1 VTTVSAV
8 IGNYQGEHL
17 LPDVLA
23 SLTAQTHV
31 PAEVLVVDGSST
43 DASRAVAEA
52 HVVRFIEQPNRGL
65 GFLYNRGLEQSTSE
79 YVLLLNNDVSLD
91 LQCIELLASALSES
105 PDRFAS
111 DPRQWSWDG
120 QRLVHGRTIIRRA
133 GYLRKLMPGFD
144 VDLRAPADDLAFTLC
159 TNGGAMMVRRCMALD
174 LGGFDETFF
183 LDFEDLDLCWRAWL
197 RGWSSVHVPNAT
209 VRHRVGAATTPKLRK
224 RRLVSSHHNLMRFA
238 VKCLPR
244 RDASAVLATEIVR
257 LVVHPTTVGRALA
270 QTLREAPQI
279 LRQRRLVKPADEFLE
294 WALAGMDATSSPGRA
309 PQGDSRAA
317 EGRASRPGRSR
328 RRR

>member
-1 VTTVSAV
+1 MTDVSAV

-17 LPDVLA
+17 LPDVLE
-23 SLTAQTHV
+23 SLTVQTHPPV
-31 PAEVLVVDGSST
+31 EVLIVDGSST
-43 DASRAVAEA
+43 DASRAVAET
-52 HVVRFIEQPNRGL
+52 HGIRFIEQPNRGL
-65 GFLYNRGLEQSTSE
+65 GFLYNRGLEESSSA

-91 LQCIELLASALSES
+91 HRCIELLASALSES
-105 PDRFAS
+105 PDRFAA

-120 QRLVHGRTIIRRA
+120 QRLVHGRTTIRRA

-197 RGWSSVHVPNAT
+197 RGWSSVHVPTAT

-224 RRLVSSHHNLMRFA
+224 RRLVSSHHNLLRFA
-238 VKCLPR
+238 IKCLPR
-244 RDASAVLATEIVR
+244 RDACGVLATEIVR
-257 LVVHPTTVGRALA
+257 LLVHPTTVGPALA

-279 LRQRRLVKPADEFLE
+279 LSQRRSVEPAGEFLE
-294 WALAGMDATSSPGRA
+294 WALTGMEATSSPGRA
-309 PQGDSRAA
+309 PQDDFHVA
-317 EGRASRPGRSR
+317 EERTSRPSR
-328 RRR
+328 